1 LYHFRPIQ
9 YAEKFITRYA
19 EPGFNDAA
27 KLDEGNM
34 WQVRYA
40 LKALTATEE
49 ARIDALIK
57 KAVS

>member
-1 LYHFRPIQ
+1 M
-9 YAEKFITRYA
+9 YA

-34 WQVRYA
+34 WPVRYA